1 MSRNEVIC
9 LLIEFFKESFRE
21 DAIGV
26 GDWFAQGGQD
36 IDAFMDAIDV
46 FQSEKVLLTTGAP

>member
-1 MSRNEVIC
+1 MSASEVIL
-9 LLIEFFKESFRE
+9 LLIEFFKKSFHE

-36 IDAFMDAIDV
+36 IDAFVDTIDAI
-46 FQSEKVLLTTGAP
+46 QSEVLLTTGVP